1 MKYIS
6 ALGVLARSLRASL
19 LGGLAVLGCGTALAA
34 PAAGTIYIPVDD
46 ENSVYVFNTN
56 TGALTTKIGVG
67 THPIVLKALPDGSKV
82 YVDNFGL
89 LPWQVSVINTAT
101 NTVSKTISMMGDPY
115 ASFELSK
122 DGRYLYVPTNANV
135 VQVIDT
141 TTDSIVRTIPTAMG
155 PMAVQ
160 VSPDGSKLYVF
171 NTSNGLEVYN
181 TATGQRLS
189 AITVSGMVPAWS
201 AISPDGI
208 YVYSLNFTTSNITKI
223 DTRTMTIADTI
234 TLPAGSWPLSGTLTP
249 DGRKMWVADIGT
261 YDVTVIDMTTDKIVR
276 KMPTT
281 NAPAFVGLS
290 PDGTKAYL
298 SDLGPVSA
306 LPPALRFFIY
316 DFFYVL
322 PPGLT
327 GHVTTY
333 DTSTFQQVGNVLST
347 GTGPVAGVYF

>member
-1 MKYIS
+1 MKHS
-6 ALGVLARSLRASL
+6 SGVRAVVRSLRACL
-19 LGGLAVLGCGTALAA
+19 LGGLAALGCGTALAA

-56 TGALTTKIGVG
+56 TGALTKKIGVG

-89 LPWQVSVINTAT
+89 CPWQVSVIDTAS
-101 NTVSKTISMMGDPY
+101 NTVSKTINMMGDPY
-115 ASFELSK
+115 ASFELTK

-141 TTDSIVRTIPTAMG
+141 TNDSIVKTISTGNG
-155 PMAVQ
+155 PLAVQ
-160 VSPDGSKLYVF
+160 ISPDGSKLYVF
-171 NTSNGLEVYN
+171 NSQNQLEVYN
-181 TATGQRLS
+181 TSSGQRTGL
-189 AITVSGMVPAWS
+189 VSVNGMVPAWS

-223 DTRTMTIADTI
+223 DTRTLKIADTI
-234 TLPAGSWPLSGTLTP
+234 TLPSGSWPLSGTLTP
-249 DGRKMWVADIGT
+249 DGTRMWVANIGT
-261 YDVTVIDMTTDKIVR
+261 YDVTVIDTTTDKIIR

-281 NAPAFVGLS
+281 NAPAFVGFS

-306 LPPALRFFIY
+306 LPPALRFLIY
-316 DFFYVL
+316 DFFYAL

-333 DTSTFQQVGNVLST
+333 NTSTFQQTGAVLST